1 MSESAT
7 DPVNA
12 VEAIGLRLHAAA
24 EEKAKARMDQ
34 QETKSA
40 AEPKATD
47 KASGPAQPEPT
58 AEDRIKA
65 LEAEL
70 SKTKKQHSDQ
80 AKANLRLGK
89 ELAEARKENSD
100 LKAMMQRVEQK
111 LDGTYQDPTPQDQQ
125 KAKDEEFL
133 KDFTRRAEMSR
144 EQAVELYGE
153 DKVIDLIDKD
163 QSPYKVLA
171 AKKPYLAQRVIY
183 ADHPN
188 IEAIKIVEEEAV
200 LDTFGRTLESAKAKA
215 KELVREELF
224 EEFQKQRTGTGGKP
238 PIAPS
243 LSKVQGG
250 EPAGMASQSG
260 KKPFSARELFS
271 HNMVG

>member
-7 DPVNA
+7 APVSA
-12 VEAIGLRLHAAA
+12 VEAIGLRLQHAA
-24 EEKAKARMDQ
+24 EEKAKARTDHA
-34 QETKSA
+34 ETKSA

-47 KASGPAQPEPT
+47 KAPEPAKPEPT
-58 AEDRIKA
+58 AEERFKA
-65 LEAEL
+65 LEVEL
-70 SKTKKQHSDQ
+70 AKTKKQHSDQ

-125 KAKDEEFL
+125 KEQDQKFYE
-133 KDFTRRAEMSR
+133 DFTRRAEMSR

-153 DKVIDLIDKD
+153 EKVVDLIDKQD
-163 QSPYKVLA
+163 SPFKAIA
-171 AKKPYLAQRVIY
+171 AKKPYYAQRVIWSE
-183 ADHPN
+183 HPN
-188 IEAIKIVEEEAV
+188 VEAIKIVEEEAV
-200 LDTFGRTLESAKAKA
+200 LELFGRTPDAARAKA

-224 EEFQKQRTGTGGKP
+224 QEFQKQRTGTGGKP

-250 EPAGMASQSG
+250 EPAGAVSQSG
-260 KKPFSARELFS
+260 KASFSAKDLFS
-271 HNMVG
+271 HNWVA